1 MGKLLLSAGS
11 DINAVDSHGNTPLHN
26 SCYHNSPSFTAL
38 LISKGAFL
46 DARSK
51 NLDTPLDYATESGHL
66 EIVKLLINAGV
77 DVNLTGENGW
87 SPLHNAAS
95 ISRKIAVDVVKIL
108 LDAGANPA
116 ARSGDGQYPYQ
127 VAVNANVKTM
137 LLEAKAQAHIT
148 ESLLKEPGIVS
159 TKDSV
164 SSSTNRFVPNYV
176 FRILL
181 TRLSSISILCS
192 SVEHR
197 YTCLSLLKI
206 YRSLGPCLPLEL
218 EWMRRTLTATL
229 LCTTQAIT
237 TP

>member
-1 MGKLLLSAGS
+1 MGKLLLIAGS

-51 NLDTPLDYATESGHL
+51 NLDTSLDYATESGHL
-66 EIVKLLINAGV
+66 EIVKLLINAGA

-95 ISRKIAVDVVKIL
+95 ISRKIAIDVVKIL
-108 LDAGANPA
+108 LDAGANPS

-148 ESLLKEPGIVS
+148 ETLLKEPGIIS
-159 TKDSV
+159 TRDSV
-164 SSSTNRFVPNYV
+164 SIATNRSVPKNL
-176 FRILL
+176 FC
-181 TRLSSISILCS
+181 ILC
-192 SVEHR
+192 
-197 YTCLSLLKI
+197 T
-206 YRSLGPCLPLEL
+206 EL
-218 EWMRRTLTATL
+218 YLFSIPVAR
-229 LCTTQAIT
+229 
-237 TP
+237 